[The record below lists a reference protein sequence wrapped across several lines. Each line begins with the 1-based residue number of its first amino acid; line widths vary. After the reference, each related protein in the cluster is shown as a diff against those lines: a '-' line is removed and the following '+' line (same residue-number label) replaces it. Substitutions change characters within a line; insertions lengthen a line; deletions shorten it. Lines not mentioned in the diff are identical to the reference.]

1 MTIVS
6 SGQITL
12 TDLSDAAVLSAFITA
27 GSSTTQTYDA
37 TAQTWSPS
45 YATTAQVLTLNL
57 TKAGSSTSILSGLQG
72 SVTWTRNDNGTAA
85 TISSTTSTD
94 TQYLSGTA
102 NSVLNT
108 KVNIPIAGSASRFTA
123 TGSWLDPITGLLV
136 PFSATID
143 LTVVQLAKAAVI
155 TNVYT
160 GNGGAFYNNLPSS
173 LTVNADLYKG
183 GQLSSG
189 NKQIKF
195 FYASSSVMST
205 GSTGYDADG
214 GLGWYLCSSTTT
226 GSTPNV
232 QPSNVMVTS
241 QGVLTVT
248 PDFVTNAQSFKAV
261 IIDKTGGTAG
271 TSASGIVTILDYS
284 DPISIT
290 VESSSGSVFKN
301 GSGITTLTAR
311 LYQTGA
317 EIDLAGTG
325 YTYKWSRRD
334 QNGVLDA
341 NFGGASN
348 QYKTGKS
355 ITVTASD
362 VVVKGIY
369 TCEVN
374 K

>member
-45 YATTAQVLTLNL
+45 YATTEQVLTLNL

-143 LTVVQLAKAAVI
+143 LTVIQLAKAAVI

-261 IIDKTGGTAG
+261 IIDKTGGAAG

-355 ITVTASD
+355 ITVKASD